1 MLVVATATFG
11 EVWAR
16 RLDALRRALYQLDQ
30 FAVGVAFFAFC
41 QLNFGG
47 FAGEDEGDED
57 GATVGQTSHTIPA
70 VDHFFEVDSVGL
82 VHFLLLRI

>member
-1 MLVVATATFG
+1 MRVVDVLVVATATFG

-47 FAGEDEGDED
+47 FAGGRTK
-57 GATVGQTSHTIPA
+57 GGTKTARPSGRRPIQSPP
-70 VDHFFEVDSVGL
+70 
-82 VHFLLLRI
+82 

>member
-1 MLVVATATFG
+1 MRVVDVLVVATATFG

-47 FAGEDEGDED
+47 FAGGEDEGGDED
-57 GATVGQTSHTIPA
+57 GATVGQTSHTIPPA
-70 VDHFFEVDSVGL
+70 VDHFFSKLTV
-82 VHFLLLRI
+82 